1 MRKLIFL
8 GVLAAFAI
16 PAIAQAC
23 GWSKNQTVQAP
34 QTPGPVVEAPQT
46 PIPTPPKS

>member
-1 MRKLIFL
+1 MRKLIFV
-8 GVLAAFAI
+8 GVLAAFAV
-16 PAIAQAC
+16 PAVASAC

-34 QTPGPVVEAPQT
+34 QTSGPVVEAPQT